1 MLSKKTSEKLE
12 ELLNRLID
20 EFDSPAHGQADA
32 GRKENIKDIAI
43 AINEISEAYNKV
55 KSIEFLLGNNMLTK
69 DPMFKELRERHGD
82 SIQYDLESNE
92 FYVKSDVSS

>member
-69 DPMFKELRERHGD
+69 DPIGETGALSTTGRRIDYSG
-82 SIQYDLESNE
+82 N
-92 FYVKSDVSS
+92 